1 MQSVEKPTSEEL
13 LEAVKAFLGDK
24 KQETYEA
31 AIRTLLQVL
40 EDNKSVMVPIH
51 KTSVGS
57 KDAYNV
63 PSTLSASNG
72 KWYYIVYTSERE
84 IPVGR
89 ADVMTYMPLRSM
101 FRLVGSTADCGG
113 ICLDPWDRGRT
124 VRSLRI
130 HPVSAG
136 RNELT
141 RREPDLFDSFADLCY
156 FKITNWSTKNL

>member
-13 LEAVKAFLGDK
+13 LEAVKTFLGDK

-89 ADVMTYMPLRSM
+89 ADVMTYMPLRSL

-113 ICLDPWDRGRT
+113 ICLDPWDRDGLF
-124 VRSLRI
+124 VPSEYIRSLLD
-130 HPVSAG
+130 
-136 RNELT
+136 EL
-141 RREPDLFDSFADLCY
+141 
-156 FKITNWSTKNL
+156 N

>member
-1 MQSVEKPTSEEL
+1 MCPGFWVHIKGRDQLQSVEKPTSEEL

-40 EDNKSVMVPIH
+40 EDDKSVMVPIH

-113 ICLDPWDRGRT
+113 ICLEPWDRDGLF
-124 VRSLRI
+124 VPSEYIRSLLD
-130 HPVSAG
+130 
-136 RNELT
+136 EL
-141 RREPDLFDSFADLCY
+141 
-156 FKITNWSTKNL
+156 N